1 MQQKWK
7 KLIRALHQKKHRQSE
22 GLFLVEGEKAVLEL
36 LSAAPS
42 HLPFEAVGL
51 FYTPMFAQSYPRLIG
66 QVAEGEMVGSDEL
79 AQIGTLQSNDAALAV
94 VEIPTVSPGLGPLG
108 SLTLALD
115 DLRDPGNLGAVI
127 RIADWYGIGQIVCS
141 QTTVEWYSPKVIAAS
156 MGSFLRVRPHY
167 TDLEAWLLA
176 CEVPVLG
183 AFMNGQSIHQIRVPD
198 ACVLLIGNEA
208 KGISPSIAQLVSRQ
222 VTIPRFGGAESLNA
236 AMATAILCDNLKR
249 GSR

>member
-1 MQQKWK
+1 M
-7 KLIRALHQKKHRQSE
+7 
-22 GLFLVEGEKAVLEL
+22 VEGEKAVLEL